1 MTKSKLVVMLG
12 LALTAAAC
20 SSGPRVRVDQDPSTD
35 MTRYRT
41 FGFYERQA
49 TDRGAQYSSIVTAR
63 LRQATA
69 LEMKR
74 LGYTYTERN
83 PQLRV
88 NFHLKVAN
96 QQKLRST
103 ASAAPGF
110 YGYRAGYAPWRNYPY
125 NVETVDYKAGTL
137 AIDVVD
143 AARHALVWQ
152 GIAEGKVTEEATRNP
167 GPAIDSVVGEIFD
180 RFPGVPVD

>member
-1 MTKSKLVVMLG
+1 MTKLKLTLLLG
-12 LALTAAAC
+12 LALAAAAC
-20 SSGPRVRVDQDPSTD
+20 TSGPRVRVDQDPSAD
-35 MTRYRT
+35 LTRYRT
-41 FGFYERQA
+41 FGFFEHPA
-49 TDRGAQYSSIVTAR
+49 TDRGARYSSIVTAR
-63 LRQATA
+63 LQQATA

-74 LGYTYTERN
+74 LGYTYAQRN

-103 ASAAPGF
+103 PSAAPGF
-110 YGYRAGYAPWRNYPY
+110 YGYRVGYAPWRNYPY

-143 AARHALVWQ
+143 ASRQALVWQ
-152 GIAEGKVTEEATRNP
+152 GIAEGKVTEEQMKNP